1 MRAFLIALIGL
12 LILTSHPREAQAQ
25 QVFGIAAVVNDE
37 VISAFDLE
45 ERLNLVIVSANLP
58 RTADTRRRVRA
69 QVLRNLIDESLQMQA
84 ARNIGVEVTNEQIDR
99 EIEALARRNNL
110 SALALSSRLEGAG
123 VDLST
128 LRRQYLASIAWEQY
142 VSARLLRTVDV
153 SDEEIDAAVA
163 ERAASKGQP
172 VFLVS
177 EIVLGVDRPQ
187 DEQDVLDAAE
197 RLVRQVRTGADF
209 AALARQFSI
218 GANAAEG
225 GFVGWVRPAQLND
238 DVAAVLGSLSAGQ
251 VSDPIPT
258 PLGFTIVSVQGRRV
272 IGEEAVDGIEVE
284 LAQLLIPLG
293 RNASDASV
301 VRARSDAE
309 QARERIRS
317 CAGLEQVAATI
328 ENAQSAQLGTLKI
341 GDLPDDFG
349 KAIAQL
355 NVGESSASLRTAA
368 GIHVLVICNRSAPV
382 NAEPDRE
389 QVRTDLILRKLNQRA
404 QSAMRDLR
412 RDAIIDLR

>member
-1 MRAFLIALIGL
+1 MRAVLIALIGL
-12 LILTSHPREAQAQ
+12 LILTGQPRESQAQ

-37 VISAFDLE
+37 VISAFDLD
-45 ERLNLVIVSANLP
+45 ERINLVVVSANLP
-58 RTADTRRRVRA
+58 RTQDTRGRIRA

-84 ARNIGVEVTNEQIDR
+84 ARKIGVEVSNEQIDR
-99 EIEALARRNNL
+99 EIAVLAKRNNI

-128 LRRQYLASIAWEQY
+128 LRRQYLASIAWEQF

-153 SDEEIDAAVA
+153 SDEEIDTAIA
-163 ERAASKGQP
+163 ERVASKGQP
-172 VFLVS
+172 MFRVS
-177 EIVLGVDRPQ
+177 EIVLGIDRPQ
-187 DEQDVLDAAE
+187 DEPTVRATAD
-197 RLVRQVRTGADF
+197 RLVRQIRSGADF

-218 GANAAEG
+218 GANAADG
-225 GFVGWVRPAQLND
+225 GAVGWVRPAQLNA
-238 DVAAVLGSLSAGQ
+238 DVAAVLASLSPGQ
-251 VSDPIPT
+251 VSDPVSA
-258 PLGFTIVSVQGRRV
+258 PLGLTILAVQERRI

-293 RNASDASV
+293 RNASDAAV
-301 VRARSDAE
+301 DRARSEAA

-317 CAGLEQVAATI
+317 CAGIEQASATI
-328 ENAQSAQLGTLKI
+328 QGAQSAQLGSLKI
-341 GDLPDDFG
+341 GDLPDEFG

-355 NVGESSASLRTAA
+355 NVGDSSEPLRTAA
-368 GIHVLVICNRSAPV
+368 GIHVLVICNRSAPI

-389 QVRTDLILRKLNQRA
+389 QVRTDLILGKLNQRA
-404 QSAMRDLR
+404 QSALRDLR